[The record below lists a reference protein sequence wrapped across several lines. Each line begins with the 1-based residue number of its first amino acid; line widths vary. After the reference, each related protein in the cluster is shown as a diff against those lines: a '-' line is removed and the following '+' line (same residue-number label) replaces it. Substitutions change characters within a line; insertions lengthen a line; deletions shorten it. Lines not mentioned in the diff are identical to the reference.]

1 MTDWLLA
8 LVPTY
13 GPWLLALCTFGSS
26 LMLPIP
32 SSVLVLAAGGF
43 VAAGDLSATTTAGA
57 VLAGVVAG
65 DQGGF
70 QLGRRGGARL
80 IERLAVKAPPVG
92 RATALLSRHGG
103 LAVFLSRWLFSPLGP
118 YVTLAAGAARLGW
131 LSFTLWDLAGAGV
144 WVAIWLGLG
153 YGFTGNL
160 AAASNLAVS
169 TLGFIA
175 AGVAAL
181 GLGWWL
187 IATIR
192 AERASRRPG
201 P

>member
-1 MTDWLLA
+1 ML
-8 LVPTY
+8 
-13 GPWLLALCTFGSS
+13 S
-26 LMLPIP
+26 LW
-32 SSVLVLAAGGF
+32 
-43 VAAGDLSATTTAGA
+43 
-57 VLAGVVAG
+57 
-65 DQGGF
+65 
-70 QLGRRGGARL
+70 RRGGARL
-80 IERLAVKAPPVG
+80 AG
-92 RATALLSRHGG
+92 RSFRAWT
-103 LAVFLSRWLFSPLGP
+103 
-118 YVTLAAGAARLGW
+118 AARLGW